1 MTTKLTR
8 AQKEAI
14 FLLSIGTLLE
24 YFDLMLYIHLS
35 TLLNDLF
42 FPKTDPMIAKL
53 LGATAFCMT
62 FVLGPVGGYVIGKIG
77 DTIGRKYTILIT
89 TSMMASACLLM
100 ALFPTYAEIGI
111 WATVVILL
119 CRILQGFSSSG
130 ELIGA
135 SIYLAETLKSPYKY
149 VAGGVIDTASRAG
162 GFFALGVA
170 TLVLNFDFSWRIAF
184 LIGAGVA
191 IIGILARKNLRET
204 REFANYKFRMDVQK
218 KLDKNYVIY
227 EELDKKALL
236 GLFFNIIITPVCF
249 YCTYIYLGDFM
260 KSDLGMTPKEVIN
273 HNFIVSIYSVLGSAL
288 MACLCYKF
296 HPIKIIK
303 ASVIAGACILL
314 CAPFYLQ
321 KVVSVHGEIAV
332 YILQCA
338 IYIPAL
344 SNLINIVGWM
354 KHFPVSRRF
363 TTVATTFGVSLAL
376 GFATSSYGLIP
387 LTTWFGYYG
396 IWVIFTPV
404 IIGFIWGLNYLK
416 NLEKASG
423 AYDSYPD
430 EPKIKDTALEEG
442 DFKYELDG
450 EYEQFS
456 SKCEYSTDLLN
467 KLEALSKEQDIK
479 LNIKVIEK
487 AITFTKKW
495 HSGQIRKT
503 GEHPFYWHPLR
514 VAEMVATH
522 YCKTD
527 VIVASI
533 LHDTIEDSEC
543 TMEIIEKEFNQRIAE
558 IVDRL
563 TNNRFEDGVWIK
575 LTLEQTLEKLS
586 KLGDKEATFI
596 KQMDRYHNLETI
608 EGLSPEKQKKM
619 AQETNNHFIKW
630 IAVIGDK
637 LGITEKVDLENKMH
651 ELDEKILK
659 DNKEN

>member
-1 MTTKLTR
+1 M
-8 AQKEAI
+8 
-14 FLLSIGTLLE
+14 
-24 YFDLMLYIHLS
+24 
-35 TLLNDLF
+35 
-42 FPKTDPMIAKL
+42 
-53 LGATAFCMT
+53 
-62 FVLGPVGGYVIGKIG
+62 
-77 DTIGRKYTILIT
+77 
-89 TSMMASACLLM
+89 
-100 ALFPTYAEIGI
+100 
-111 WATVVILL
+111 
-119 CRILQGFSSSG
+119 
-130 ELIGA
+130 
-135 SIYLAETLKSPYKY
+135 
-149 VAGGVIDTASRAG
+149 
-162 GFFALGVA
+162 
-170 TLVLNFDFSWRIAF
+170 LNFDFSWRIAF

-204 REFANYKFRMDVQK
+204 REFVNYKFRMDVQK

-260 KSDLGMTPKEVIN
+260 KSELGMTSKEVIN

-303 ASVIAGACILL
+303 ASVIAGTCILL

-321 KVVSVHGEIAV
+321 KVVSIHGEIAV

-363 TTVATTFGVSLAL
+363 TTMATTFGVALAL

-387 LTTWFGYYG
+387 LTVWFGYYG
-396 IWVIFTPV
+396 IWVLFTPV

-416 NLEKASG
+416 KLEKASG

-442 DFKYELDG
+442 DFKYELDD

-456 SKCEYSTDLLN
+456 NKCEYSTELLN

-479 LNIKVIEK
+479 LNMKVIEK

-495 HSGQIRKT
+495 HSGQMRKT

-527 VIVASI
+527 VIVASL
-533 LHDTIEDSEC
+533 LHDAIEDSEC
-543 TMEIIEKEFNQRIAE
+543 TMEIIEKEFNHRIAE

-563 TNNRFEDGVWIK
+563 TNKRFEDGVWIK

-586 KLGDKEATFI
+586 NLGDKEAMFI

-608 EGLSPEKQKKM
+608 EGLSSEKQMKM
-619 AQETNNHFIKW
+619 AEETNNHFIKW
-630 IAVIGDK
+630 IAIIGDK
-637 LGITEKVDLENKMH
+637 LGVIEKMDLENKMY
-651 ELDEKILK
+651 ELDKKILK